1 MTINAATQM
10 KCMSNLKKY
19 NLTKMIKDKLQN
31 MNRLIFIT
39 VIGFVKKSFTQN
51 I

>member
-10 KCMSNLKKY
+10 KRMSNLKKY
-19 NLTKMIKDKLQN
+19 NLTKMTKDELQN
-31 MNRLIFIT
+31 LNRLIFIT
-39 VIGFVKKSFTQN
+39 VIEFVKKCFTQT